1 MFLNRQSAEK
11 HNFSRIIVSM
21 GYFAYDFID
30 MSLHTWYK
38 RSTKEMLLHHI
49 AVFTCFGIAAH
60 TKFYVTYA
68 GIALIVEINSICLHA
83 RAMLILT
90 GIKLNSVR
98 KLNSLKQLNPLNN
111 L

>member
-11 HNFSRIIVSM
+11 HNFSRVIVSM

-60 TKFYVTYA
+60 TKFLVTYA
-68 GIALIVEINSICLHA
+68 CIALIVEINSICLHA

-90 GIKLNSVR
+90 GIKLNSVS
-98 KLNSLKQLNPLNN
+98 KLYSFPIMIN
-111 L
+111 